1 MEVQCSWEILL
12 NWQTLERKQG
22 ISKVLKKFGLELA
35 MAEEARQL
43 VMPLALNLQEKAWV
57 LLLPAMVK
65 VLDEIEEY
73 VGCVVGEYVEF
84 VVVEYEE

>member
-1 MEVQCSWEILL
+1 MEVQCSLEILL

-73 VGCVVGEYVEF
+73 VGCVVGEYVGF
-84 VVVEYEE
+84 VVVAYEE

>member
-1 MEVQCSWEILL
+1 
-12 NWQTLERKQG
+12 
-22 ISKVLKKFGLELA
+22 

-73 VGCVVGEYVEF
+73 VGCVVGEYVGF

>member
-73 VGCVVGEYVEF
+73 VGCVVGEYVGF
-84 VVVEYEE
+84 VVVGYEE